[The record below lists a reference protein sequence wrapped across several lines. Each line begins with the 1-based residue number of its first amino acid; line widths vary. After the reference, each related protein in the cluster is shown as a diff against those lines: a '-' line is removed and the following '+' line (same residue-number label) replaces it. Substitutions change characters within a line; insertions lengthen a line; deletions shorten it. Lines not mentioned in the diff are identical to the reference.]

1 MREHF
6 GLGQTVKRFG
16 DNDSEWWEQEGDSLS
31 YFVQDVLG
39 QYFDFEDE
47 IVSAIVDADD
57 YWPGDGGE
65 AYWDETSNYVPTRI
79 RTGRYFE
86 EWSYT
91 LNELKHGR
99 RFFSPSARA
108 LFEKLFQGIDEL
120 RARKGTR
127 LHPVVRV
134 LPKGTKIFRARLCSS
149 RSLLKEIY
157 ADPIKHVGPP
167 PAENARAG
175 RMNAEGVVVLYG
187 ARDSETCL
195 AEMRPALGSEVA
207 IITMQT
213 THALRVLDFTR
224 LDDARSGKALS
235 YFQTDF
241 TDQLERREFLRRLH
255 SLISQP
261 IVPGRE
267 SDYLIT
273 QTMAEYLAHVHEKPF
288 DGILFSSVQRAGGIN
303 IVLFADKG
311 LLTDKPEDA
320 FRLKYVDGSIRLV
333 STTAIRYRH
342 RELSVSAYDDG
353 ELWISNAD
361 GQEADQDW
369 D

>member
-1 MREHF
+1 
-6 GLGQTVKRFG
+6 
-16 DNDSEWWEQEGDSLS
+16 
-31 YFVQDVLG
+31 
-39 QYFDFEDE
+39 
-47 IVSAIVDADD
+47 
-57 YWPGDGGE
+57 
-65 AYWDETSNYVPTRI
+65 
-79 RTGRYFE
+79 
-86 EWSYT
+86 
-91 LNELKHGR
+91 
-99 RFFSPSARA
+99 
-108 LFEKLFQGIDEL
+108 
-120 RARKGTR
+120 
-127 LHPVVRV
+127 
-134 LPKGTKIFRARLCSS
+134 
-149 RSLLKEIY
+149 
-157 ADPIKHVGPP
+157 
-167 PAENARAG
+167 
-175 RMNAEGVVVLYG
+175 MNAEGVVVLYG